1 MKIEHIEAVLNE
13 LQEEDQTELTNLKQ
27 ELDELKT
34 QLPISVKE
42 LSAIK
47 QESKRL
53 ELVDS
58 IRRNDLLKLHT
69 LLPLI
74 EIPASLFLI
83 FNIATNGAG
92 LAVNII
98 LSLITT
104 ILLAD
109 TVIVSETV
117 YKRIDDE
124 PNLFKRFINVAKK
137 LRMTKRPILS
147 QEISLMNREDEKRE
161 EISTIKSDINTKQD
175 RMTELRHELAY
186 IDGNLQ
192 GVETIKSKYQTK
204 DINDNTRVVEFVNE
218 VEGRKLVKKPE

>member
-27 ELDELKT
+27 ELDELQT

-42 LSAIK
+42 LRAIK

-92 LAVNII
+92 IAVNVI

-124 PNLFKRFINVAKK
+124 PNLFKRLINVAKK
-137 LRMTKRPILS
+137 LRMTKRQILS
-147 QEISLMNREDEKRE
+147 QEISLMNQEEEKRE
-161 EISTIKSDINTKQD
+161 EISTIKSDISAKQD
-175 RMTELRHELAY
+175 RVTELRHELAY

-192 GVETIKSKYQTK
+192 GVETIKNKYQTE